1 MSHQSG
7 CLKNRRPDQKASHMN
22 IHPTALVDDS
32 ADLHESVEIGPY
44 SIIEAGVVIGPNCKI
59 ESGVRLFQETRLGKN
74 NRVCHGAV
82 LGCEPQ
88 DLGFLPE
95 NSRPLLIGDNN
106 HFKEGVNISRGV
118 KTEGGTQIGD
128 NNYFMCGFHAGHD
141 CRLGN
146 HNVFGP
152 NSTIAGHV
160 ELGDRI
166 FISGLVAIHQFCF
179 IGDYAMIAGCA
190 KVVKDI
196 PPYVTCDG
204 NPARIIGLNSIG
216 LRRAGLS
223 AANRTAI
230 KQAYKTIYHADLN
243 TSQALAALKEN
254 SGTPEIDGIIRFF
267 EKSDRGVTTHR

>member
-1 MSHQSG
+1 
-7 CLKNRRPDQKASHMN
+7 MN

-32 ADLHESVEIGPY
+32 AELHESVVVGPY
-44 SIIEAGVVIGPNCKI
+44 SIIEADVAIGPNCRI
-59 ESGVRLFQETRLGKN
+59 ESSVRIFQGTRIGEN

-88 DLGFLPE
+88 DLGFSPDK
-95 NSRPLLIGDNN
+95 SRPLLIGNNN

-118 KTEGGTQIGD
+118 KTEGGSQIGD
-128 NNYFMCGFHAGHD
+128 HNYFMCGFHAGHD

-152 NSTIAGHV
+152 NSTVAGHV

-179 IGDYAMIAGCA
+179 IGDYAMIAGCT

-204 NPARIIGLNSIG
+204 NPARLIGLNSIG
-216 LRRAGLS
+216 LRRAGI
-223 AANRTAI
+223 AAKNRSAI
-230 KQAYKTIYHADLN
+230 KQTYKTLYHSDLN
-243 TSQALAALKEN
+243 TSQALSILKETA
-254 SGTPEIDGIIRFF
+254 GTAETDKIIHFF
-267 EKSDRGVTTHR
+267 EKSERGVTAHR

>member
-1 MSHQSG
+1 
-7 CLKNRRPDQKASHMN
+7 MN
-22 IHPTALVDDS
+22 IHPTAIVHDS
-32 ADLHESVEIGPY
+32 ARLHASVQVGPY
-44 SIIEAGVVIGPNCKI
+44 SIIDADVEIGEGCRI
-59 ESGVRLFQETRLGKN
+59 ESGVRIFRDTRLGRN

-88 DLGFLPE
+88 DLGFAPE
-95 NSRPLLIGDNN
+95 KSRPLLIGDNN
-106 HFKEGVNISRGV
+106 QFREGVNISRGV
-118 KTEGGTQIGD
+118 KTEGGSQVGD

-152 NSTIAGHV
+152 NSTVAGHV

-190 KVVKDI
+190 KVVKDV

-204 NPARIIGLNSIG
+204 NPARVIGLNTIG
-216 LRRAGLS
+216 LRRAGLP
-223 AANRTAI
+223 AASRAAI
-230 KQAYKTIYHADLN
+230 KQTYKTLYHAGLN
-243 TSQALAALKEN
+243 TSQALARLKLEAA
-254 SGTPEIDGIIRFF
+254 TPESETIMHFF
-267 EKSDRGVTTHR
+267 EQSERGVTAHR